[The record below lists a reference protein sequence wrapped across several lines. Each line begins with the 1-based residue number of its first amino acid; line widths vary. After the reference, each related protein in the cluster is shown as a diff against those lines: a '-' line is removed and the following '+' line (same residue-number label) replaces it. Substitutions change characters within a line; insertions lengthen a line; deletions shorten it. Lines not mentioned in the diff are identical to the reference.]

1 MRILRT
7 NLNLPPGL
15 VILLVILLI
24 PVLVFVGI
32 VYLICWAVLGAAPAL
47 FGVFPRNKGSRRS
60 RVYGGQFKDS
70 GGAGYDARRNA
81 ASDDDA
87 IECEVISA
95 RTLDENGRE
104 ID

>member
-7 NLNLPPGL
+7 NLNLPPAL

-24 PVLVFVGI
+24 PILIFVGF
-32 VYLICWAVLGAAPAL
+32 VYLICWAVLGAAPTL
-47 FGVFPRNKGSRRS
+47 FGLFPRNGDRRRS
-60 RVYGGQFKDS
+60 RVYERPYGSTD
-70 GGAGYDARRNA
+70 DTA
-81 ASDDDA
+81 ADSDDT

-95 RTLDENGRE
+95 RTIDENGRE

>member
-24 PVLVFVGI
+24 PILIFVGLI
-32 VYLICWAVLGAAPAL
+32 YLICWAVLGAAPAL
-47 FGVFPRNKGSRRS
+47 FGLFPRDKGRRRS
-60 RVYGGQFKDS
+60 RVYGEQ
-70 GGAGYDARRNA
+70 YRDARTSDHA
-81 ASDDDA
+81 ATETDDA

-95 RTLDENGRE
+95 RTIDENGRE

>member
-24 PVLVFVGI
+24 PILIFVGFI
-32 VYLICWAVLGAAPAL
+32 YLICWAVLGAAPAL
-47 FGVFPRNKGSRRS
+47 FGLFPRNGDRRRS
-60 RVYGGQFKDS
+60 RVYE
-70 GGAGYDARRNA
+70 GYQSSRTAENSSAD
-81 ASDDDA
+81 SDDT

-95 RTLDENGRE
+95 RTIDENGRE

>member
-24 PVLVFVGI
+24 PILLFVGVI
-32 VYLICWAVLGAAPAL
+32 YLICWAILGAAPSL
-47 FGVFPRNKGSRRS
+47 FGLFPNNKGRRRS
-60 RVYGGQFKDS
+60 RVYEGPYRDN
-70 GGAGYDARRNA
+70 GAGNARRNA

-95 RTLDENGRE
+95 RTIDENGRE

>member
-24 PVLVFVGI
+24 PILILVGF

-47 FGVFPRNKGSRRS
+47 FGLFPKNRGRRRS
-60 RVYGGQFKDS
+60 RVYEGRYRDD
-70 GGAGYDARRNA
+70 GAGNARRND

-87 IECEVISA
+87 IECEVIST

>member
-7 NLNLPPGL
+7 NLNLTPAL

-24 PVLVFVGI
+24 PILIFVGFI
-32 VYLICWAVLGAAPAL
+32 YLICWAVLGAAPTL
-47 FGVFPRNKGSRRS
+47 FGLFPRNGSRRRS
-60 RVYGGQFKDS
+60 RVYERPYQNSRTADH
-70 GGAGYDARRNA
+70 AGET
-81 ASDDDA
+81 DDA

-95 RTLDENGRE
+95 RTIDENGRE

>member
-7 NLNLPPGL
+7 NLNLPPAL

-24 PVLVFVGI
+24 PILIFVGFI
-32 VYLICWAVLGAAPAL
+32 YLICWAVLGAAPTL
-47 FGVFPRNKGSRRS
+47 FGLFPRNGDRRRS
-60 RVYGGQFKDS
+60 R
-70 GGAGYDARRNA
+70 GYEGPYQSSRTPDHA
-81 ASDDDA
+81 ADSDDT

-95 RTLDENGRE
+95 RTIDENGRE

>member
-24 PVLVFVGI
+24 PILIFVGFI
-32 VYLICWAVLGAAPAL
+32 YLICWAVLGAAPAL
-47 FGVFPRNKGSRRS
+47 FGLFPRNGDRRRS
-60 RVYGGQFKDS
+60 R
-70 GGAGYDARRNA
+70 GYERQYQNARPADHA
-81 ASDDDA
+81 AESDDA

-95 RTLDENGRE
+95 RTIDENGRE
-104 ID
+104 LD

>member
-24 PVLVFVGI
+24 PVLIFVGI
-32 VYLICWAVLGAAPAL
+32 IYMICWAVLGAAPAL
-47 FGVFPRNKGSRRS
+47 FGLFPRNRDRRHS
-60 RVYGGQFKDS
+60 RVYKGEQFKES
-70 GGAGYDARRNA
+70 GAGYARQNS

-95 RTLDENGRE
+95 RTIDENGRE

>member
-24 PVLVFVGI
+24 PILIFVGF
-32 VYLICWAVLGAAPAL
+32 VYLICWAILGAAPSL
-47 FGVFPRNKGSRRS
+47 FGLFPKNRERRSS
-60 RVYGGQFKDS
+60 RVYEGRYRD
-70 GGAGYDARRNA
+70 GGAGNARRNGT
-81 ASDDDA
+81 SDDDA

-95 RTLDENGRE
+95 RTIDENGRE

>member
-24 PVLVFVGI
+24 PVLIFVGI
-32 VYLICWAVLGAAPAL
+32 IYMICWAVLGAAPAL
-47 FGVFPRNKGSRRS
+47 FGLFPRNNKDRRRS
-60 RVYGGQFKDS
+60 RGYNGEQIRDS
-70 GGAGYDARRNA
+70 GAGYARQNA

>member
-7 NLNLPPGL
+7 NINLPPGV

-24 PVLVFVGI
+24 PFLLVFGFC
-32 VYLICWAVLGAAPAL
+32 YLICCAIFGALPFSPA
-47 FGVFPRNKGSRRS
+47 GVFRRNRERGHSH
-60 RVYGGQFKDS
+60 VYGGPFRHAHADDDPQ
-70 GGAGYDARRNA
+70 
-81 ASDDDA
+81 SDDDA

-104 ID
+104 IR

>member
-24 PVLVFVGI
+24 PILIFVGFI
-32 VYLICWAVLGAAPAL
+32 YLICWAVLGAAPTL
-47 FGVFPRNKGSRRS
+47 FGLFPRNGDRRRS
-60 RVYGGQFKDS
+60 RGYEGQYRSSRTAESSTADS
-70 GGAGYDARRNA
+70 
-81 ASDDDA
+81 DDA

-95 RTLDENGRE
+95 RTIDENGQE

>member
-7 NLNLPPGL
+7 NLNLPPAL

-24 PVLVFVGI
+24 PVLIFVGL
-32 VYLICWAVLGAAPAL
+32 VYLICWAVLGAAPTL
-47 FGVFPRNKGSRRS
+47 FGLFPRNKGRGRS
-60 RVYGGQFKDS
+60 RVYGEQFKNS
-70 GGAGYDARRNA
+70 GAGYARRNA

-95 RTLDENGRE
+95 RTIDENGRE

>member
-7 NLNLPPGL
+7 NLNLPPAL

-24 PVLVFVGI
+24 PILIFVGLI
-32 VYLICWAVLGAAPAL
+32 YLICWAVFGAAPTL
-47 FGVFPRNKGSRRS
+47 FGLFPRNGARRRS
-60 RVYGGQFKDS
+60 QVYEGPYRRARTTDS
-70 GGAGYDARRNA
+70 SAD
-81 ASDDDA
+81 SDDA

-95 RTLDENGRE
+95 RTIDENGRE

>member
-7 NLNLPPGL
+7 NLNLPPAL

-24 PVLVFVGI
+24 PILIFVGFI
-32 VYLICWAVLGAAPAL
+32 YLICWAVLGAAPTL
-47 FGVFPRNKGSRRS
+47 FGLFPRNGDRRRS
-60 RVYGGQFKDS
+60 R
-70 GGAGYDARRNA
+70 GYEGPYQNARTSDHTA
-81 ASDDDA
+81 DSDDT

-95 RTLDENGRE
+95 RTIDENGRE

>member
-24 PVLVFVGI
+24 PVLIFVGFI
-32 VYLICWAVLGAAPAL
+32 YLICWAILGSAPSL
-47 FGVFPRNKGSRRS
+47 FRLFPGNRGRRHS
-60 RVYGGQFKDS
+60 RVSEGQFKESD
-70 GGAGYDARRNA
+70 AGYARRNSA
-81 ASDDDA
+81 ADDDA

-95 RTLDENGRE
+95 RTIDEDGRE

>member
-7 NLNLPPGL
+7 NLNLPPAL

-24 PVLVFVGI
+24 PILLFVGF
-32 VYLICWAVLGAAPAL
+32 VYLICWAVLGAAPSL
-47 FGVFPRNKGSRRS
+47 FGLFPKNRGRGRS
-60 RVYGGQFKDS
+60 RVCGEQFKDS
-70 GGAGYDARRNA
+70 GKGYARRNTPA
-81 ASDDDA
+81 DDDA

-95 RTLDENGRE
+95 RTIDENGRE

>member
-24 PVLVFVGI
+24 PILIFVGF
-32 VYLICWAVLGAAPAL
+32 VYLICWAVLGAAPTL
-47 FGVFPRNKGSRRS
+47 FGLFPGNKERRRS
-60 RVYGGQFKDS
+60 RIYEGPYQSSRTTD
-70 GGAGYDARRNA
+70 NA
-81 ASDDDA
+81 ADSDDT

-95 RTLDENGRE
+95 RTIDENGRE

>member
-24 PVLVFVGI
+24 PILIFVGF
-32 VYLICWAVLGAAPAL
+32 VYLICWAVLGAAPTL
-47 FGVFPRNKGSRRS
+47 FGLFPRTGDRRRS
-60 RVYGGQFKDS
+60 RVYGGRYRDE
-70 GGAGYDARRNA
+70 GAGNARRND

>member
-24 PVLVFVGI
+24 PILIFVGFI
-32 VYLICWAVLGAAPAL
+32 YLICWAVLGAAPAL
-47 FGVFPRNKGSRRS
+47 FGLFPRNGDRRRS
-60 RVYGGQFKDS
+60 R
-70 GGAGYDARRNA
+70 GYEGPYQSARTADGDAA
-81 ASDDDA
+81 DSDDT

-95 RTLDENGRE
+95 RTIDENGRE

>member
-24 PVLVFVGI
+24 PVLIFVGFI
-32 VYLICWAVLGAAPAL
+32 YLICWAVLGAAPTL
-47 FGVFPRNKGSRRS
+47 FGLFPRNGDRRRS
-60 RVYGGQFKDS
+60 RAYEGRYRSSRTADS
-70 GGAGYDARRNA
+70 STAD
-81 ASDDDA
+81 SDDA

-95 RTLDENGRE
+95 RTIDENGRE